1 MVCHMEENN
10 ILEAEEERTE
20 IAPRNAVVAAKERL
34 YDRVNLTVGQ
44 VDKFIIICVA
54 AIIVLTIGGVLF
66 S

>member
-1 MVCHMEENN
+1 MEENSVV
-10 ILEAEEERTE
+10 EVEEKTE
-20 IAPRNAVVAAKERL
+20 KAPRNAVVAAKERL

-54 AIIVLTIGGVLF
+54 AIIVLTIGGVML

>member
-1 MVCHMEENN
+1 MEENN
-10 ILEAEEERTE
+10 ILEVEEKTE
-20 IAPRNAVVAAKERL
+20 KAPRNAVVAAKERL

-54 AIIVLTIGGVLF
+54 AIILLTVGGEML

>member
-1 MVCHMEENN
+1 MEENSVV
-10 ILEAEEERTE
+10 EVEEKTE
-20 IAPRNAVVAAKERL
+20 KAPRNAVVAAKERL

-54 AIIVLTIGGVLF
+54 AIIGLTIGGVML

>member
-1 MVCHMEENN
+1 MEENN
-10 ILEAEEERTE
+10 ILEVEEKTE
-20 IAPRNAVVAAKERL
+20 KAPRNAVVAAKERL

-54 AIIVLTIGGVLF
+54 AIILLTVGGVML

>member
-1 MVCHMEENN
+1 MEENS
-10 ILEAEEERTE
+10 IVEVEEKTE
-20 IAPRNAVVAAKERL
+20 KAPRNAIVAAKERL

-54 AIIVLTIGGVLF
+54 AIIVLTIGGVML

>member
-1 MVCHMEENN
+1 MEENS
-10 ILEAEEERTE
+10 IVEVEEKTE
-20 IAPRNAVVAAKERL
+20 KAPRNAVVAAKERL

-54 AIIVLTIGGVLF
+54 AIIVLTIGGVML

>member
-1 MVCHMEENN
+1 MEENN

-20 IAPRNAVVAAKERL
+20 IAPRNVVVAAKERL